1 MTTEPRVLQPSE
13 WGAWYERV
21 LSAFAGEETPEEHAL
36 YRSLTEIERCLG
48 VWDEGRPVAT
58 AGLLSFRMAVP
69 GGAVVPTAG
78 VTMVSVAPTHR
89 RRGILRSFM
98 RRQLDDIRAAGEEP
112 LAVLTASEAAIYGR
126 FGYGLAAGRM
136 AARIDTSRSTLSLP
150 APLAAEADG
159 LELRASDT
167 ASALLAECEAVYARA
182 VPLRPG
188 MLERRPGWEHAP
200 LLDPERRRGGASPLR
215 CVVALR
221 DGTPVAFARYAV
233 KLGASASGAPEGE
246 VRLQNLEAV
255 DAAGHAAMWRFLW
268 SLDLTTSI
276 VTDNRPV
283 DDPWLYLVD
292 DPRRS
297 VKHLNDDTLYA
308 RLVEVGDALAARSYG
323 APLDVVLEVEDTFCP
338 WNSGRWRL
346 SGDEKGAVCR
356 PTRDAADLSLSVREL
371 GRAYLGGVSLAAL
384 GSAGLVREVRPG
396 SGALRAAATAFT
408 SETAPWLP
416 HGF

>member
-13 WGAWYERV
+13 WDTWYERV
-21 LSAFAGEETPEEHAL
+21 LSAFAGEETPEEHEL
-36 YRSLTEIERCLG
+36 YRSLTEVERCLG
-48 VWDEGRPVAT
+48 VWDEGHPVAT

-69 GGAVVPTAG
+69 SGAVVPAAG

-89 RRGILRSFM
+89 RRGLLRALM
-98 RRQLDDIRAAGEEP
+98 RRQLDDVRAAGEEP

-126 FGYGLAAGRM
+126 FGYGLATSRM
-136 AARIDTSRSTLSLP
+136 AARIDTSRSALHLP
-150 APLAAEADG
+150 APLAADADG
-159 LELRASDT
+159 LVLRASDT
-167 ASALLAECEAVYARA
+167 AASLLRECEAVYARA
-182 VPLRPG
+182 VPRRPG
-188 MLERRPGWEHAP
+188 MLERRPGWEHTP
-200 LLDPERRRGGASPLR
+200 LLDPVRRRGGASPLR

-233 KLGASASGAPEGE
+233 KLGSDESGAPQGE
-246 VRLQNLEAV
+246 VRLRDLEAL

-276 VTDNRPV
+276 VADNRPL
-283 DDPWLYLVD
+283 DDPWLHLVD
-292 DPRRS
+292 DRRRS
-297 VKHLNDDTLYA
+297 AKHLNDDALYV
-308 RLVEVGDALAARSYG
+308 RLVQVGDALAARSYA
-323 APLDVVLEVEDTFCP
+323 APLDVVLEVEDAFCP

-346 SGDEKGAVCR
+346 AGDEKGAVCE

-408 SETAPWLP
+408 SATAPWLP